1 MGIARFFLALL
12 VLTSHSTVST
22 FGFNIGVSAVICF
35 FIISGYLNTLLINKY
50 YNEKN
55 LNQILSYYKDR
66 LFRICPQFFF
76 YFIIIVIINYYLNI
90 FEINL
95 FQILLNAPIISL
107 GYYMILDNITGI
119 EFIFVNRPTW
129 SLGLEL
135 TFYLLIP
142 FTLKFSKKQIINFFF
157 LSLVFYLLTFFLRSD
172 YNQYFGYRLI
182 PGTMFIFLIGSFLY
196 FKESSYL
203 IIIRIILVIFVIL
216 LSLISI
222 TGNYYMIPY
231 NRDVIIGVIFGIIIL
246 NFTKDLRITKIDKF
260 LGDLSYGIF
269 LNHYFIFQIIREYY
283 SFGSFLEL
291 VLTIILSML
300 FSIISYNLIEKPA
313 LNIRKKI
320 RYKI

>member
-12 VLTSHSTVST
+12 VLTSHTVDT
-22 FGFNIGVSAVICF
+22 FGFAIGVSAVIGF

-157 LSLVFYLLTFFLRSD
+157 LSLVFYLSAFFLRSS
-172 YNQYFGYRLI
+172 YNEYFVYRLI

-196 FKESSYL
+196 FKESLYL

-222 TGNYYMIPY
+222 TGNYYMIQY

-283 SFGSFLEL
+283 SFRSFLEL
-291 VLTIILSML
+291 VFTIILSML
-300 FSIISYNLIEKPA
+300 FSFISYNLIEKPA